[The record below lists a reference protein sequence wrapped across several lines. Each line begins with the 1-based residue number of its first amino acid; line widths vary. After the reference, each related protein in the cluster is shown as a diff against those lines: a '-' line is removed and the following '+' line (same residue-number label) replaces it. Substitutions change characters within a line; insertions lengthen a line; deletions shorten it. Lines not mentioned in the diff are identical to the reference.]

1 MKNIVQKV
9 KLLLVLMLLMMLHC
23 SIYGQSVPPAPP
35 DGGHGATGNQAP
47 GDEGGSA
54 PVGSGV
60 AILIGL
66 GAAYAGKKV
75 YNTYNN
81 GKFS

>member
-1 MKNIVQKV
+1 MENIVQRV
-9 KLLLVLMLLMMLHC
+9 KLLLVLILLMTLNC
-23 SIYGQSVPPAPP
+23 SIYGQSVPPPPP

-47 GDEGGSA
+47 GDEGGTA